1 MQPNNLTALDFEDI
15 KASIKS
21 YLRTRNE
28 FTDYDFDGS
37 SLSYLI
43 DTLAYNSYYT
53 AFNANMAINE
63 AFLPSATVRDNVVNV
78 AKLLNY
84 VPRSITSSRGCLKLD
99 VQTTQTA
106 GAYPSS
112 VTLRKGAVASG
123 GNYIFNILQD
133 ITSTVNTTTG
143 IATFDNVMIME
154 GSVVTFQYVV
164 NTFATQVYKVPS
176 EDADISTLSV
186 RVKPNESSTTSD
198 LYSLTDTI
206 TDLTETTRAYFLS
219 EGEDM
224 RYEVKFGDDTA
235 GRALK
240 DGEVVLLEYLVTSG
254 VEANEITTFSFMG
267 SIVDNVGNT
276 YGTASTVLTVKDK
289 SQLGAGAE
297 SLESIKYNA
306 PRFYSAQYRAVTAQD
321 YALIAKKVYSNAD
334 SVVAYGGDALN
345 PPIYGK
351 VFIAIQTKT
360 GSLLNDATKKS
371 IAADMR
377 KYAMASID
385 PVVIDP
391 EQMYLYL
398 KVFAQYD
405 PGTASNTSDI
415 KTNIQNGIN
424 DWASQTQINN
434 FNSTFR
440 AQAFEKAVTLSDNSL
455 SDVSLQLSI
464 LKYINPNTN
473 QTNTY
478 CIATG
483 SDLYD
488 SAPSNTGSSSDG
500 SSTTNGSGDGTGTA
514 GVTTSTSCKKEP
526 VLLSGPFRTADR
538 PGIYQQF
545 EDDGF
550 GNLRTF
556 YNTGNKKVYTNNAA
570 GTVNYNTGQIC
581 FGPVNIIG
589 AGIDVPPSGSIN
601 VTDTTTGAGSIT
613 NADLLP
619 TGIQIPVLFI
629 PANVASIP
637 AATPGTIINIINPEV
652 TVVPVGTTPPPT
664 IPLNSLTPSVFNT
677 VPTTITVADITN
689 AGDLTTSS
697 CF

>member
-21 YLRTRNE
+21 YLRSRNE
-28 FTDYDFDGS
+28 FTDYDFEGS

-53 AFNANMAINE
+53 AFNANMAMNE
-63 AFLPSATVRDNVVNV
+63 AFLPSATIRDNVVNV

-84 VPRSITSSRGCLKLD
+84 VPRSITSSRACLKLD

-112 VTLRKGAVASG
+112 ITLRKGAIASG
-123 GNYIFNILQD
+123 GNYIFNILED
-133 ITSTVNTTTG
+133 ITTTVSPSTG
-143 IATFDNVMIME
+143 IGTFDNVMIME
-154 GSVVTFQYVV
+154 GSIVTFQYVV

-176 EDADISTLSV
+176 EDADITTLSV

-206 TDLTETTRAYFLS
+206 TDLTATTRAYFLS

-254 VEANEITTFSFMG
+254 VEANEITTFSFIG
-267 SIVDNVGNT
+267 QIVDNVGSA
-276 YGTASTVLTVKDK
+276 YSGTSVTLSMKEK
-289 SQLGAGAE
+289 SQLGAAAE
-297 SLESIKYNA
+297 TLESIKYNA
-306 PRFYSAQYRAVTAQD
+306 PRYYAAQYRAVTAQD
-321 YALIAKKVYSNAD
+321 YALITKKVYSNAD
-334 SVVAYGGDALN
+334 SVVAYGGDSLN

-371 IAADMR
+371 ISADLR

-424 DWASQTQINN
+424 DWATQTQINN

-464 LKYINPNTN
+464 LKYIYPNTN

-483 SDLYD
+483 ADLYD
-488 SAPSNTGSSSDG
+488 SAPSNSDG
-500 SSTTNGSGDGTGTA
+500 TT
-514 GVTTSTSCKKEP
+514 CKKEP
-526 VLLSGPFRTADR
+526 ILLSGPFRTADR
-538 PGIYQQF
+538 PGIDQQF

-570 GTVNYNTGQIC
+570 GTVNYATGQIC

-589 AGIDVPPSGSIN
+589 SGVNTPPTGSITI
-601 VTDTTTGAGSIT
+601 TDSTTGVGSVT

-619 TGIQIPVLFI
+619 TGLQIPVLFI

-677 VPTTITVADITN
+677 VPTTITVADISN
-689 AGDLTTSS
+689 AGDLTSSS

>member
-37 SLSYLI
+37 SLAYLI
-43 DTLAYNSYYT
+43 DTLAYNSYYS
-53 AFNANMAINE
+53 AFNANMAMNE

-84 VPRSITSSRGCLKLD
+84 VPRSITSSRACLKLV
-99 VQTTQTA
+99 VQTSQTA

-112 VTLRKGAVASG
+112 VTLRKGAIATG

-133 ITSTVNTTTG
+133 ITASVSATTG
-143 IATFDNVMIME
+143 IATFDNVMVME
-154 GSVVTFQYVV
+154 GSIVTFQYVV
-164 NTFATQVYKVPS
+164 NTFATQVYKIPS
-176 EDADISTLSV
+176 EDADVSTLSV

-206 TDLTETTRAYFLS
+206 TDLTSTTRAFFLS

-254 VEANEITTFSFMG
+254 VEANEITSFSFIG
-267 SIVDNVGNT
+267 SVSDNT
-276 YGTASTVLTVKDK
+276 GTVYTGSSITLTVKDK
-289 SQLGAGAE
+289 SQLGAAAE
-297 SLESIKYNA
+297 TLESIKYNA
-306 PRFYSAQYRAVTAQD
+306 PRYYSAQYRAVTAQD
-321 YALIAKKVYSNAD
+321 YALITKKVYSNAD

-351 VFIAIQTKT
+351 VYISIKTKT
-360 GSLLNDATKKS
+360 GSLLNDATKKT
-371 IAADMR
+371 IAADLR

-391 EQMYLYL
+391 EDMYLYL

-415 KTNIQNGIN
+415 KTNVQNGIN
-424 DWASQTQINN
+424 DWASQSQINN

-440 AQAFEKAVTLSDNSL
+440 AQAFEKAVTLSDNSI

-464 LKYINPNTN
+464 LKYIRPNTN

-478 CIATG
+478 CISTG
-483 SDLYD
+483 SELYD
-488 SAPSNTGSSSDG
+488 SAPSNSDG
-500 SSTTNGSGDGTGTA
+500 TT
-514 GVTTSTSCKKEP
+514 CKKEP

-538 PGIYQQF
+538 PGIDQQF

-570 GTVNYNTGQIC
+570 GTVNYATGQIC
-581 FGPVNIIG
+581 FGPINIIG
-589 AGIDVPPSGSIN
+589 AGVDTPPSGSVSI
-601 VTDTTTGAGSIT
+601 TDSTTGVGTIVDA
-613 NADLLP
+613 NLLP
-619 TGIQIPVLFI
+619 TGLQIPVLFI
-629 PANVASIP
+629 PANVATIP
-637 AATPGTIINIINPEV
+637 AATPRTVINIINPEV